1 MKKTG
6 FLAICLIAFA
16 TASGA
21 ADVRHLTVGEE
32 RFSAGCS
39 RAKPCSVLAGPHE
52 DAPAVGQIGYGNRL
66 RVLAIEDYGWVR
78 VRNLGQ
84 PFTGWLQA
92 EHLGGGVPMLHGVDL
107 LLADRQS
114 LRDGFAKA
122 GVKRLLSDSLY
133 DYFEASAGVP
143 GAVELRVAYLP
154 DGRFAEAT
162 YTVLVQ
168 YESHQQ
174 TLEKMLKARYGV
186 PSQSWSDS
194 VTVWEPPKRPPNRER
209 VAVEL
214 MGGELGDREV
224 VTIRYVVAERAAMIE
239 SQRKLLSSDTDR
251 MKQLMEKSAGA
262 L

>member
-1 MKKTG
+1 MKTG
-6 FLAICLIAFA
+6 FFAICLMALA
-16 TASGA
+16 TVSDA
-21 ADVRHLTVGEE
+21 ADVRHLMEGEE

-39 RAKPCSVLAGPHE
+39 RAKPCSVLAGPQE
-52 DAPAVGQIGYGNRL
+52 GAPAVGQIGYGNRL
-66 RVLAIEDYGWVR
+66 RVLAVGDYGWVR

-114 LRDGFAKA
+114 LRDGFERA
-122 GVKRLLSDSLY
+122 GVKRFLSDADY
-133 DYFEASAGVP
+133 DYFEGSAGVP

-174 TLEKMLKARYGV
+174 TLRKMLTARYGT

-209 VAVEL
+209 FAVEL
-214 MGGELGDREV
+214 LGGALGEQEII
-224 VTIRYVVAERAAMIE
+224 TIRYVVAERAAIIE
-239 SQRKLLSSDTDR
+239 SQRKLVSSDTDR
-251 MKQLMEKSAGA
+251 MKQLMERSAGA